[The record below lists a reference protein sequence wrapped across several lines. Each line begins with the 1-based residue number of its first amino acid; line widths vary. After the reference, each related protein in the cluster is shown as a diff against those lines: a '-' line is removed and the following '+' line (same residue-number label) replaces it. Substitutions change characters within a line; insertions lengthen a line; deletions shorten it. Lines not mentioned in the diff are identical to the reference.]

1 MLLNDK
7 DINDETMVITTDGR
21 TFDSEWDDKAVDF
34 WERSIDDV
42 DEKFEGRKVKHPVSF
57 ADFVPQQFRQRLLSS
72 SLFPR
77 DLIEPIIHCFIN
89 SEMIDSAC
97 SLSNLNLLE
106 YNGYGDPP
114 GEYENELKN
123 GGYRPFINYLRSF
136 IPDEKQIRLNC
147 EVQRVKYMERERKL
161 LVEMVDLRTEEKKFM
176 LCDQIIWT
184 TSLGFLK
191 ENFQRIFASER
202 LLIEQKQNA
211 IDQIGFGILNKV
223 QHEDPCFSR

>member
-97 SLSNLNLLE
+97 SLSNLNLLGKFHPE
-106 YNGYGDPP
+106 
-114 GEYENELKN
+114 
-123 GGYRPFINYLRSF
+123 I
-136 IPDEKQIRLNC
+136 
-147 EVQRVKYMERERKL
+147 YM
-161 LVEMVDLRTEEKKFM
+161 
-176 LCDQIIWT
+176 
-184 TSLGFLK
+184 
-191 ENFQRIFASER
+191 R
-202 LLIEQKQNA
+202 LLSFQ
-211 IDQIGFGILNKV
+211 
-223 QHEDPCFSR
+223 